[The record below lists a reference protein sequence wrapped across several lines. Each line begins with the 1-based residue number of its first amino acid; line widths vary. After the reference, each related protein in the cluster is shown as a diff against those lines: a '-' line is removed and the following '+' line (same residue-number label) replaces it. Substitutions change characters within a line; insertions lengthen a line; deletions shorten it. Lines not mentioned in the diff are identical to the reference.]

1 MTIDSPGKIFVDQLT
16 EGEYVQS
23 LFVVTR
29 INLREWDGGKLLN
42 FRLGDKTGKVS
53 AVLWDNAEETA
64 KKISEG
70 MLVEVSG
77 PVRVYRSELQITI
90 KNIQPVDDPS
100 RFDPQFFLPVAPK
113 PLDELIQE
121 FDREIGEV
129 QDKDYKALLQI
140 LREDEE
146 IWNKFK
152 MAPAAKLWHHA
163 YLHGLLDHTLSV
175 VKLCGLTAPFYPRAD
190 RDLLIAGAVFHDS
203 GKMEEFQYDFRI
215 DYSSEGRSWGHI
227 FIGASLAERLIDRLP
242 DFPAEKKRLLLHL
255 ILSHHGEVNRSP
267 ILPMTLESILLH
279 HVENLD
285 AQATA
290 IQREMNN
297 VYDRDREWSGYVN
310 LIERFLYLGKNDNG
324 NQP

>member
-215 DYSSEGRSWGHI
+215 DYSSEGRLWGHI